1 MLILTPTHNN
11 KLLLQWKTPSRVVE
25 RKSEVDCVV
34 DLQKKLRLFQ
44 NNMVKE
50 YKERLDDARG
60 FVAVKQISACI
71 ASQGILVIPRT

>member
-1 MLILTPTHNN
+1 M
-11 KLLLQWKTPSRVVE
+11 
-25 RKSEVDCVV
+25 V

-71 ASQGILVIPRT
+71 ASQGILVIPTT